1 MSAPGRRLW
10 RVSWRTI
17 RAIMRR
23 EFTDVLR
30 DRRSLILTFLY
41 PISMLIMYGYGI
53 RYDVD
58 NVPLTIL
65 DYDETPES
73 RDLAQ
78 HMIRSRYFQL
88 VRWAADQ
95 REVERD
101 LTTDRSKAAVII
113 PVDFAARIRAGE
125 PAPVQALIDGSDA
138 NTATIAQGYLL
149 AMITRYAAQLGT
161 LSTLSTRDSALS
173 TAVAVPIELQSRVWY
188 NPELK
193 SVNFIVPGII
203 AVIMMIVGAILTA
216 LSIVKEKER
225 GTIEQILASPIRPLE
240 MMVGKIVPY
249 IIIAFIDLVIV
260 IVAGYVIFAVPIK
273 GSLLQL
279 AVFSLLYLTASLGTG
294 VFVSTIADTMQTAML
309 AAIFI
314 SLMPSILLSGF
325 VFPLENMPAP
335 IRLISYFFPG
345 RYFVTAIRGIYLKGV
360 GVSVLWPEALLLLCF
375 SAGITWLSASRFQ
388 EKLG

>member
-1 MSAPGRRLW
+1 MTEPAAFKRR
-10 RVSWRTI
+10 RFSWRTI

-23 EFTDVLR
+23 EFIDVRR
-30 DRRSLILTFLY
+30 DRRSLFLTFLY

-65 DYDETPES
+65 DYDQTPES
-73 RDLAQ
+73 RDLTQ
-78 HMIRSRYFQL
+78 QMLRSGYFQL
-88 VRWAADQ
+88 VRWARDQ
-95 REVERD
+95 HEVDHD
-101 LTTDRSKAAVII
+101 LSVDASKAAVII
-113 PVDFAARIRAGE
+113 PVQFAARIRSGE
-125 PAPVQALIDGSDA
+125 PATVQAIIDGSDS

-149 AMITRYAAQLGT
+149 AMIARYGAV
-161 LSTLSTRDSALS
+161 LSTQNPGLRTEG
-173 TAVAVPIELQSRVWY
+173 VPPIELQSRVWY

-193 SVNFIVPGII
+193 SVNFIVPGVI

-225 GTIEQILASPIRPLE
+225 GTIEQILVSPIRPLE
-240 MMVGKIVPY
+240 MMVGKIIPY
-249 IIIAFIDLVIV
+249 VIIAFIDLTIV
-260 IVAGYVIFAVPIK
+260 VVAGYVIFAVPIK
-273 GSLLQL
+273 GSLFQL
-279 AVFSLLYLTASLGTG
+279 AVFALFYLTASLGTG

-335 IRLISYFFPG
+335 IRVISYFFPG

-360 GVSVLWPEALLLLCF
+360 GVGVLWPEALMLLAF
-375 SAGITWLSASRFQ
+375 STAIVWLSASRFQ